1 MNSTVTSKYQT
12 TIPKEV
18 REKLD
23 IAVNDVLEWVVE
35 KGKVTV
41 YPVHKNFLRFRNM
54 VKVGEGDI
62 EADLEQAREEQT
74 EKYR

>member
-23 IAVNDVLEWVVE
+23 ISVNDVLEWVVE
-35 KGKVTV
+35 KGKVTI
-41 YPVHKNFLRFRNM
+41 YPVHKNFLRFRNT

-62 EADLEQAREEQT
+62 EADLEHAREIQM